1 MTDHESLASFDND
14 PVARSSKHR
23 RLIRATRQ
31 LADLLN
37 EAQPLIRLLN
47 SPETTH
53 PYRATLREL
62 VGREAYFQLTNHL
75 HQMCSMAA
83 WELAHSKEA
92 SVWLRRHTYR
102 HQ

>member
-1 MTDHESLASFDND
+1 MTDHESPDPFDND
-14 PVARSSKHR
+14 PVAESNKHR

-37 EAQPLIRLLN
+37 EAKPLVKLLN

-53 PYRATLREL
+53 PYRSTLREL
-62 VGREAYFQLTNHL
+62 VGREEYFHLANSL

-83 WELAHSKEA
+83 WELAHSKETPA
-92 SVWLRRHTYR
+92 RLRPRTYR
-102 HQ
+102 FQ